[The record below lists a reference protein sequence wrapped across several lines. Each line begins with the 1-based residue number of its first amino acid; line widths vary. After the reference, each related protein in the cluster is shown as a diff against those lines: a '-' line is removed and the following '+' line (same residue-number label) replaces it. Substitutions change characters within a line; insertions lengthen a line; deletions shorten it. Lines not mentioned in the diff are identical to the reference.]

1 MNKTITLTQEEID
14 SLNEVLNNYLTLD
27 ELNMLF
33 PNHEEFFIKLN
44 GDNVNN

>member
-33 PNHEEFFIKLN
+33 PNFEEFLIKLN
-44 GDNVNN
+44 SQNNG